1 MPESPAL
8 RQAFP
13 PDKVRQA
20 EGFTA
25 ALAREHGADV
35 VDARGWLGAD
45 DLADGVHP
53 TPAGA
58 ERFSERLSRQVVL
71 PRLAPRR

>member
-8 RQAFP
+8 QQAFP
-13 PDKVRQA
+13 RDRVRQA
-20 EGFTA
+20 ERFTA

-35 VDARGWLGAD
+35 VDARGWLHAD

-58 ERFSERLSRQVVL
+58 ERFSERLGRQVAL
-71 PRLAPRR
+71 PRLAVGR